1 MLKRESLEKVFQ
13 FLEERNDETSFRKGV
28 VFSNIEILLLERKK
42 AVNYSMIFNGDFYYR
57 INELTQ

>member
-1 MLKRESLEKVFQ
+1 MLKREKKYFNFWKNETTKPLFEK
-13 FLEERNDETSFRKGV
+13 ESFFRISKYYYWR
-28 VFSNIEILLLERKK
+28 EKK